1 MARVLL
7 FSLFV
12 FFSTGAS
19 AQSFHEKY
27 DIDGFMVIADYTE
40 PKSTFKK
47 FKAHLESLG
56 VRFDKLF
63 REEYEAELAN
73 YPGAMVFYEKYKRER
88 INGFILLGLG
98 VPVLSLTMA
107 GAIYVITLFS
117 ESAAVSA
124 GVLTAAILTPSLMG
138 PVMKGANTRFL
149 DSLLIYH
156 SAFKNLNDTNNTE

>member
-27 DIDGFMVIADYTE
+27 DIDGFMEIADYTE

-47 FKAHLESLG
+47 FKAHLESQG
-56 VRFDKLF
+56 VRYDKLF
-63 REEYEAELAN
+63 RQEYEAELVN

-88 INGFILLGLG
+88 INGYILIGLG
-98 VPVLSLTMA
+98 VPAISLVMG
-107 GAIYVITLFS
+107 GAIYAVTLGS
-117 ESAAVSA
+117 ESAGVIS
-124 GVLTAAILTPSLMG
+124 GVLTAAILTPSLIG

-156 SAFKNLNDTNNTE
+156 SAFKKLNDTNNIE

>member
-40 PKSTFKK
+40 PKPTFKK

-73 YPGAMVFYEKYKRER
+73 YPGAMVFYEKYKRQR
-88 INGFILLGLG
+88 IIGYAVIGLG
-98 VPVLSLTMA
+98 VPVISLAMG
-107 GAIYVITLFS
+107 GAIYAVTLGSEAAGVIS
-117 ESAAVSA
+117 
-124 GVLTAAILTPSLMG
+124 GVLTAALLTPSLMG

-156 SAFKNLNDTNNTE
+156 TVYSKRSELEMKE